1 MRKSNKLKKLNNL
14 NKLKRLNNLNK
25 SKTLNNKVADSWS
38 SNLRTN
44 CSILI
49 TLVAVLGWF
58 CIEDIGLM
66 VSSGDW
72 RTTDAIIIV
81 SKVKK
86 GSSNPLRGSSSPT
99 PWVEFSYLVG
109 GHMYVSDEL
118 DFGQWSYDVPRYLNN
133 YPIGKQVTIYYDPD
147 KPKQA
152 VLNKTGSYLA
162 NFFGLFL
169 FWGAGAVIFY
179 YRFMKR
185 EKD

>member
-1 MRKSNKLKKLNNL
+1 MRKSNKLKRLNNL

-38 SNLRTN
+38 SDDRTG

-49 TLVAVLGWF
+49 TFVAVLGWF

-81 SKVKK
+81 SKVYK
-86 GSSNPLRGSSSPT
+86 GGSGFSPT

-133 YPIGKQVTIYYDPD
+133 YPIHYY
-147 KPKQA
+147 
-152 VLNKTGSYLA
+152 Y
-162 NFFGLFL
+162 
-169 FWGAGAVIFY
+169 I
-179 YRFMKR
+179 
-185 EKD
+185 